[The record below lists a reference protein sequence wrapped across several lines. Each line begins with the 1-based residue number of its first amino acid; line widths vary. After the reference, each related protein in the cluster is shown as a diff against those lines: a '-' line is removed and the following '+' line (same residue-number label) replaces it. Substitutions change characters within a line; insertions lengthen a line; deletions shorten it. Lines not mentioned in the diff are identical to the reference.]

1 MTLKD
6 FQNWLDRYLNFEK
19 SQKKGIFW
27 LDSMKFLARKLGNPQ
42 DKIPCIHVAGSKGK
56 GSVSSM
62 IASILKE
69 EGLNCGLYTS
79 PHISDIRERIGTADG
94 FFCDS
99 VYDAASSVLVS
110 AVTSIDE
117 KEIPGGRKFTWF
129 ELVTLFSFLC
139 FVEAKC
145 DFAVYEVGLGGRL
158 DSTNILTPLVSVI
171 TPIEKEHTEFLGNTI
186 KKIAKEKA
194 GIIKEGVPCVISRQ
208 IRKSAER
215 VLVKTCIKK
224 KSDFRLVRK
233 ISSIKNIE
241 FLEHGKMNI
250 EFSSGSNTIKTSMNL
265 IGKKQ
270 AENAETAY
278 IAAKTAFPKI
288 SLKSIEKGLSNA
300 FIPGRFEIHGNIV
313 MDGAHTV
320 GSVSNAIRTIKEIFP
335 DKEKLLLFSCAGDK
349 NMKGMIK
356 LFKGI
361 FKKIVFTEP
370 KSVRNSDSEKLLS
383 IAKELKIEAESMPDV
398 SEASETLKSQMK
410 ETDILLVAGS
420 FYLVAEIK
428 NGGIL

>member
-6 FQNWLDRYLNFEK
+6 FQNWLDGYLNFEK

-158 DSTNILTPLVSVI
+158 DSTNILKPRVSVI
-171 TPIEKEHTEFLGNTI
+171 TPIEKEHMEFLGNTI

-194 GIIKEGVPCVISRQ
+194 GIIKEGIPCVISRQ
-208 IRKSAER
+208 IHKDAENVFLETCTERKSDA
-215 VLVKTCIKK
+215 L
-224 KSDFRLVRK
+224 LVRK
-233 ISSIKNIE
+233 ICSAQKI
-241 FLEHGKMNI
+241 LYTDGKMNL
-250 EFSSGSNTIKTSMNL
+250 EFSSENEKIRTCMRL
-265 IGKKQ
+265 LGKKQ

-278 IAAKTAFPKI
+278 VAVKTAFPKI

-361 FKKIVFTEP
+361 FRKIVFTEP

-383 IAKELKIEAESMPDV
+383 IAKELKIEAEAMPDV
-398 SEASETLKSQMK
+398 REATETLKSQMK

-428 NGGIL
+428 NGGII